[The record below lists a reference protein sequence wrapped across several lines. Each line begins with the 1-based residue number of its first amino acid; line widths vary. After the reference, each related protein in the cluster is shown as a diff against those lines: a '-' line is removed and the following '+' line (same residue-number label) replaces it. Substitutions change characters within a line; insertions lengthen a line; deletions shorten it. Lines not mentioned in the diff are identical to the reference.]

1 MPNVDS
7 NLVKLATD
15 LGRGTVEKY
24 SISEANEALRQA
36 LIDINGSTELG
47 YKQMRDGAHNGLF
60 ALIEEVLPNLV
71 IEGLTGDEFFN
82 QFVEMRN
89 VAAGDQ
95 PTFTVNDVNWYE
107 VTTVAPGVRGLRRQ
121 RLGGASTKT
130 IQTELRGV
138 RIYEPLRRLLAG
150 RVDFNEFINRVSESY
165 RQQILNDI
173 YDCWTGI
180 TGDNLGGTTYFPA
193 AGTYDEDTV
202 LDVLAHVEA
211 ASGKTPIILGT
222 AKAIRNLVPAVQG
235 AESKSDLYRMGYY
248 TSFYGYDVFKLPQR
262 HAVGTT
268 DFIFPDNVLHI
279 VGTDSKPIKMVYEG
293 NSIIKLT
300 DALDN
305 ADMTQEYEFYD
316 MYGLGVVTA
325 ANDGIGRIEL
335 STSTSAGTGTGG
347 TGTGG

>member
-1 MPNVDS
+1 MPKVDS

-15 LGRGTVEKY
+15 LGKGTVEKY
-24 SISEANEALRQA
+24 SVSEANEALRQA
-36 LIDINGSTELG
+36 LIDINGGVELG
-47 YKQMRDGAHNGLF
+47 YKQMRDGVHNGLF

-71 IEGLTGDEFFN
+71 IEGLTENDFFN

-130 IQTELRGV
+130 IETELRGV

-150 RVDFNEFINRVSESY
+150 RVNFNDFINRVSESY

-173 YDCWTGI
+173 YACWSGI
-180 TGDNLGGTTYFPA
+180 TSSTDGMGGTTYFPA
-193 AGTYDEDTV
+193 AGTYSEDTV
-202 LDVLAHVEA
+202 LDVAAHVEA
-211 ASGKTPIILGT
+211 ASGKLPIILGT
-222 AKAIRNLVPAVQG
+222 AKALRNLAPSVQG
-235 AESKSDLYRMGYY
+235 ADSKSDLYNMGYFGK
-248 TSFYGYDVFKLPQR
+248 FYGYDTFRLPNR

-268 DFIFPDNVLHI
+268 NFIFPDNVLHI
-279 VGTDSKPIKMVYEG
+279 IGTDGKPIKMVYEG

-325 ANDGIGRIEL
+325 GNDGIGRIEI
-335 STSTSAGTGTGG
+335 STSSGTGG
-347 TGTGG
+347 